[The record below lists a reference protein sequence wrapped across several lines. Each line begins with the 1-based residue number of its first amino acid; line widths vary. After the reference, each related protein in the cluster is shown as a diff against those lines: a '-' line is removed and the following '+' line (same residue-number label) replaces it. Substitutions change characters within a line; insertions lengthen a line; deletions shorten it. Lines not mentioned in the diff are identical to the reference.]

1 MRVLFLEDVPGT
13 ADAGEVKEVKNG
25 FARNYLIPRQLAV
38 QATPGQL
45 QRLNAINRQAQ
56 EKRLKLSGDARLV
69 AQALE
74 GQTVVIEMRVGPTGR
89 LFGAVTT
96 RRIAEELN
104 RLTERGLDHR
114 NVLLGSPIH
123 EPGDYPVSIRL
134 YREVTSQVNVRV
146 VREGYQQEEEAA
158 SGQAEADATAAEQAD
173 ETSTGLDGEPT
184 AQDESEPIDPD
195 ASEQQS

>member
-104 RLTERGLDHR
+104 RLTERGQ
-114 NVLLGSPIH
+114 
-123 EPGDYPVSIRL
+123 
-134 YREVTSQVNVRV
+134 SQARAAAWV
-146 VREGYQQEEEAA
+146 AA
-158 SGQAEADATAAEQAD
+158 S
-173 ETSTGLDGEPT
+173 
-184 AQDESEPIDPD
+184 
-195 ASEQQS
+195 